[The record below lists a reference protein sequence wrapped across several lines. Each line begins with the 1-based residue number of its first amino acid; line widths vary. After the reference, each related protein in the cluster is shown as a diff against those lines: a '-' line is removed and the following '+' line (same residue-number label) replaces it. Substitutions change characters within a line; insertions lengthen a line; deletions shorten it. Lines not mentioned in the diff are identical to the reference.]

1 MMNDFEEFKQQFKQ
15 HTKLSFPEYCRQHI
29 ILDDL
34 TPYDVYN
41 RPFMKEIVDSIFS
54 HPHVTTSK
62 GAQTGFSTLYLAHAM
77 YMVDVLG
84 ANLIYY
90 LPTDRLATRFGQTRF
105 DPYVERSAYLK
116 SRLTGTDQAGLKQ
129 MGTHFFYMLGLH
141 GKGGAISIPADEI
154 LFDEVA
160 LINRENMDL
169 AQDRILASKLG
180 WQRYFSAP
188 LFEEDG
194 IDELYRQ
201 SDMRKWLVKCQGCN
215 RWSIVEEDFPDNIKE
230 SKEAGKTKVQI
241 ICLKCSTLIDVA
253 QGEWVP
259 EHPERSDENMG
270 YRTPQ
275 LIIPDARLDLIWN
288 RWKRAQGKPNKLALV
303 RRSALGIADSGNMQP
318 INSTTL
324 ELVESASDY
333 FFQDRASEIC
343 GIGID
348 MGDNAHVAVVAP
360 YKDEG
365 FRIIAA
371 WHMDV
376 EDLLEFIPHL
386 EERYNAGCLVVDAM
400 PYKTESKRVVRI
412 LEKAMGYIQY
422 FKQNYKESTEGE
434 EEKQVNVIQV
444 DRDESLDETTGLFG
458 CNPPQA
464 LLFKPR
470 SIEEEKTLE
479 EIKRHLKKLLKEET
493 VGADG
498 TKRISYKKNT
508 ENHFGMAINSARIA
522 LSLALGS
529 TRNAGPVEYQSVSKR
544 RFTEKGAF

>member
-1 MMNDFEEFKQQFKQ
+1 MNDLSSFQKQFEK
-15 HTKLSFPEYCRQHI
+15 TTTLSFAEYCRQHV

-34 TPYDVYN
+34 SPYDVYN
-41 RPFMKEIVDSIFS
+41 RPFMREIVESIFK
-54 HPHVTTSK
+54 HPNVVTSK

-105 DPYVERSAYLK
+105 DPYVARSKYLQ
-116 SRLTGTDQAGLKQ
+116 SRLIGTDQAGLKQ

-201 SDMRKWLVKCQGCN
+201 SDMRKWLVKCEGCN
-215 RWSIVEEDFPDNIKE
+215 KYSIVEEEFPDNIRE
-230 SKEAGKTKVQI
+230 TKEAGKTKIQI
-241 ICLKCSTLIDVA
+241 ICPKCMKPLDVA

-259 EHPERSDENMG
+259 EHPERSDDCLG
-270 YRTPQ
+270 YRAPQ

-324 ELVESASDY
+324 ELVEAAGDY
-333 FFQDRASEIC
+333 YFQDSCSEIC

-348 MGDNAHVAVVAP
+348 MGDAAHIAVIAP
-360 YKDEG
+360 YKNDG
-365 FRIIAA
+365 FRLIAA

-386 EERYNAGCLVVDAM
+386 EEVYNAGALSIDAM

-412 LEKAMGYIQY
+412 LQQATGYIQY
-422 FKQNYKESTEGE
+422 FKQTYKETTEGE
-434 EEKQVNVIQV
+434 DDKQVNVIQV
-444 DRDESLDETTGLFG
+444 DRDESLDETTSLFAS
-458 CNPPQA
+458 NPPEA

-470 SIEEEKTLE
+470 NTDEEKTLE
-479 EIKRHLKKLLKEET
+479 EVKRHLKKLLKEEV

-498 TKRISYKKNT
+498 NKRIQYKKNVD
-508 ENHFGMAINSARIA
+508 NHYGMAINSARIA
-522 LSLALGS
+522 LDLALGYS
-529 TRNAGPVEYQSVSKR
+529 RRSGPVEYQSIAKR
-544 RFTEKGAF
+544 RFSDKGAY

>member
-1 MMNDFEEFKQQFKQ
+1 MNDLEQFAGQFGKSQ
-15 HTKLSFPEYCRQHI
+15 ALSFPEYCLKHI

-41 RPFMKEIVDSIFS
+41 RPYMAEIVKTSFK
-54 HPHVTTSK
+54 HPNSVVSK
-62 GAQTGFSTLYLAHAM
+62 GAQTGFSTYYLARAM

-90 LPTDRLATRFGQTRF
+90 LPTDKLAIRFGETRF
-105 DPYVERSAYLK
+105 DPYVDRSEYLK
-116 SRLTGTDQAGLKQ
+116 SRLMGTDKAGLKQ
-129 MGTHFFYMLGLH
+129 IGTHFFYMLGLH

-201 SDMRKWLVKCQGCN
+201 SDMRKWLVKCSGCN
-215 RWSIVEEDFPDNIKE
+215 HYSIVEEDFPDNILE
-230 SKEAGKTKVQI
+230 TKDSDKRSIRI
-241 ICLKCSTLIDVA
+241 ICSKCGKPLDVA
-253 QGEWVP
+253 QGKWVP
-259 EHPERSDENMG
+259 EHPDKTDETIG
-270 YRTPQ
+270 YRVPQ
-275 LIIPDARLDLIWN
+275 LIIPDARLDLIWS

-324 ELVESASDY
+324 QLVEAAGDY
-333 FFQDRASEIC
+333 YFQDSSEEAC

-348 MGDNAHVAVVAP
+348 MGDAAHVAVLAP
-360 YKDEG
+360 YKEDG
-365 FRIIAA
+365 FRIVAA
-371 WHMDV
+371 WHVDV
-376 EDLLEFIPHL
+376 EDLLEMIPHL
-386 EERYNAGCLVVDAM
+386 EETYNVGCLVIDAM

-412 LEKAMGYIQY
+412 LQTATGYIQY

-444 DRDESLDETTGLFG
+444 DRDESLDETTELFG
-458 CNPPQA
+458 CNPPRA

-470 SIEEEKTLE
+470 NIEEENTLE
-479 EIKRHLKKLLKEET
+479 EIRRQLKKLLKEEII
-493 VGADG
+493 GADSN
-498 TKRISYKKNT
+498 KRISYKKNV
-508 ENHFGMAINSARIA
+508 ENHFGMAINSGRIA
-522 LSLALGS
+522 LNQMGVHGKKKGPAISGGQVIGRSLAS
-529 TRNAGPVEYQSVSKR
+529 DIHW
-544 RFTEKGAF
+544 